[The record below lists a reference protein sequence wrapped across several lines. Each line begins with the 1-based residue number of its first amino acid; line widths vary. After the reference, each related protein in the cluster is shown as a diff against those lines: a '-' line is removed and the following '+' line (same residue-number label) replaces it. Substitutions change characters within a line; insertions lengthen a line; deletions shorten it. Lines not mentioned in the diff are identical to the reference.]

1 VFVFTNRYALIEIR
15 LALLAREVKSPRV
28 GMMIELMGRYLS
40 RKEALGTKKIL
51 VVDNSLTVF
60 SPLTVQ
66 IEKAKI
72 ISKIFNTE

>member
-1 VFVFTNRYALIEIR
+1 M
-15 LALLAREVKSPRV
+15 ALLAREVKSPRV

-40 RKEALGTKKIL
+40 RKEAVGAKKAVI
-51 VVDNSLTVF
+51 DNSLTNF
-60 SPLTVQ
+60 SPLQVQ